1 MTLCKRCGLWN
12 GPCGIHHGEKPSPV
26 IIYRRRFGLSRWKC
40 TARQASV
47 VRLVMAAGVTP
58 VAELSTMDSAGCR
71 RSVRTFASLRKTS
84 SAAQTGLY
92 DVKHVPSVVRC
103 TSTRQSMEST
113 QHNANNGKDFRRR
126 QSSQT
131 RCPGEHG
138 DVDARPANHLAT
150 PTSPTTLAPFGLSHR
165 PGLSSVRTA
174 EDVPNHTVASGKQL

>member
-1 MTLCKRCGLWN
+1 MPLCKRCGLWN

-26 IIYRRRFGLSRWKC
+26 IIYRRRCGLSRWKC

-58 VAELSTMDSAGCR
+58 VAEVSTMDSAGCR

-103 TSTRQSMEST
+103 TSTPAVNGIHATQRQQRQRLPATPEFSDSLPSGT
-113 QHNANNGKDFRRR
+113 RRC
-126 QSSQT
+126 
-131 RCPGEHG
+131 RCPPRQPPR
-138 DVDARPANHLAT
+138 DTYVPRNSRP
-150 PTSPTTLAPFGLSHR
+150 SRTLTLPRVIIRSDR
-165 PGLSSVRTA
+165 
-174 EDVPNHTVASGKQL
+174 